1 YTTLFRSPCCHRF
14 AYISLI
20 RFPFVA
26 GRVGKLPFVT
36 RNRMDPKEFTEL
48 APVRID
54 KRIVLIDGEQ
64 LASFM
69 YDYGIGVSTSASY
82 AVSTSGRWPRTRSGQ
97 ASRPGLL
104 R

>member
-1 YTTLFRSPCCHRF
+1 
-14 AYISLI
+14 
-20 RFPFVA
+20 
-26 GRVGKLPFVT
+26 
-36 RNRMDPKEFTEL
+36 MDPEEFTEL
-48 APVRID
+48 APIRID

-97 ASRPGLL
+97 ASRPGVL